1 MLQACQL
8 PRRFSAAAAAT
19 EPAIKGVRKRDAGSG
34 RVIGEGA
41 AVSSVVVTGASS
53 GIGEAIARRFLAD
66 GWDVLTGSRREPD
79 LTGAGWLQTDV
90 ADPAQADALVAA
102 AVERFGRLDVVVN
115 NAGVQVEKTVVDTT
129 DEEFDHVMDV
139 NVRGVFNIC
148 RAAVRQMSSQHD
160 GGVIINIAS
169 IAATHADAGMAV
181 YNASKGAVESLTRA
195 IAFDHGHQGIRCV
208 AVSPG
213 WIATALADA
222 VFDLEADPAAARQA
236 AIERHP
242 VGRLGTPDDV
252 AEVVAWLAGPAA
264 SFVSGSVFTVD
275 GGLTAQSPIGG

>member
-1 MLQACQL
+1 M
-8 PRRFSAAAAAT
+8 
-19 EPAIKGVRKRDAGSG
+19 
-34 RVIGEGA
+34 
-41 AVSSVVVTGASS
+41 SSVVVTGASS

-79 LTGAGWLQTDV
+79 LAGAGWLQADV
-90 ADPAQADALVAA
+90 VDPAQADALVAA

-115 NAGVQVEKTVVDTT
+115 NAGVQVEKTIADTT
-129 DEEFDHVMDV
+129 DDEFDRVMDV
-139 NVRGVFNIC
+139 NVRGVFNMC
-148 RAAVRQMSSQHD
+148 RAAIRHMSSQQDSQRAEQPDSQRADQND

-181 YNASKGAVESLTRA
+181 YNASKGAVEALTRA
-195 IAFDHGHQGIRCV
+195 MAIDHGHQGIRCV

-213 WIATALADA
+213 WIATSLADA

>member
-1 MLQACQL
+1 M
-8 PRRFSAAAAAT
+8 
-19 EPAIKGVRKRDAGSG
+19 
-34 RVIGEGA
+34 
-41 AVSSVVVTGASS
+41 SSVVVTGASS
-53 GIGEAIARRFLAD
+53 GIGEAIARRFVAD
-66 GWDVLTGSRREPD
+66 GWDVLTGSRRQPG
-79 LTGAGWLQTDV
+79 LAGAEWLQTDV

-115 NAGVQVEKTVVDTT
+115 NAGVQVEKTVADTT
-129 DEEFDHVMDV
+129 DEDFDRVMAV
-139 NVRGVFNIC
+139 NVRGVFNMC

-160 GGVIINIAS
+160 SQRSEQHGGRRDDPADAERAGRPDGGVIVNIAS

-181 YNASKGAVESLTRA
+181 YNASKGAVEALTRA
-195 IAFDHGHQGIRCV
+195 IAIDHGHQGIRCV

-222 VFDLEADPAAARQA
+222 VFDLEADPAAARRA

-242 VGRLGTPDDV
+242 VGRLGTPGDV

>member
-1 MLQACQL
+1 M
-8 PRRFSAAAAAT
+8 
-19 EPAIKGVRKRDAGSG
+19 
-34 RVIGEGA
+34 
-41 AVSSVVVTGASS
+41 SSVVVTGASS
-53 GIGEAIARRFLAD
+53 GIGEAIARRFVAD
-66 GWDVLTGSRREPD
+66 GWDVLTGSRSEPD
-79 LTGAGWLQTDV
+79 LGGANWLRTDV

-102 AVERFGRLDVVVN
+102 AVERIGSLDVVVN
-115 NAGVQVEKTVVDTT
+115 NAGVQVEKTVADTS
-129 DEEFDHVMDV
+129 DAEFEHVMDT

-148 RAAVRQMSSQHD
+148 RAAVRQMAGRPG

-169 IAATHADAGMAV
+169 IAAAHADAGMAV
-181 YNASKGAVESLTRA
+181 YNASKGAVEALTRA
-195 IAFDHGHQGIRCV
+195 IAIDHGHQGIRCV

-222 VFDLEADPAAARQA
+222 VFDLEADPDAARQA

-242 VGRLGTPDDV
+242 IGRLGTPHDI
-252 AEVVAWLAGPAA
+252 AEVVFWLASPAA

>member
-1 MLQACQL
+1 
-8 PRRFSAAAAAT
+8 
-19 EPAIKGVRKRDAGSG
+19 
-34 RVIGEGA
+34 
-41 AVSSVVVTGASS
+41 VSSVVVTGASS
-53 GIGEAIARRFLAD
+53 GIGEAIAGRFVAD
-66 GWDVLTGSRREPD
+66 GWDVLTGSRSEPD
-79 LTGAGWLQTDV
+79 LGGSDWLRTDV

-102 AVERFGRLDVVVN
+102 AVERIGSLDVVVN
-115 NAGVQVEKTVVDTT
+115 NAGVQVEKTVADTS
-129 DEEFDHVMDV
+129 DAEFDHVMDT

-148 RAAVRQMSSQHD
+148 RAAVRQMASQPG

-169 IAATHADAGMAV
+169 IAATHADAGMAM
-181 YNASKGAVESLTRA
+181 YNASKGAVEALTRA
-195 IAFDHGHQGIRCV
+195 IAIDHGHQGIRCV

-222 VFDLEADPAAARQA
+222 VFDLEADPDAARQA

-242 VGRLGTPDDV
+242 IGRLGTPDDI
-252 AEVVAWLAGPAA
+252 AEVVFWLASPAA

>member
-1 MLQACQL
+1 M
-8 PRRFSAAAAAT
+8 
-19 EPAIKGVRKRDAGSG
+19 
-34 RVIGEGA
+34 
-41 AVSSVVVTGASS
+41 SSVVVTGASS
-53 GIGEAIARRFLAD
+53 GIGEAIARRFVAD
-66 GWDVLTGSRREPD
+66 GWDVLTGSRSEPD
-79 LTGAGWLQTDV
+79 LDGALWLQTDV

-102 AVERFGRLDVVVN
+102 AAERFGRLDVVVN
-115 NAGVQVEKTVVDTT
+115 NAGLQVEKTVADTT
-129 DEEFDHVMDV
+129 DEEFDRVMDV
-139 NVRGVFNIC
+139 NVRGVFNMC
-148 RAAVRQMSSQHD
+148 RAAVRRMSSQTDGQRAAQPGRQLAEQHDAQRNNRPD

-181 YNASKGAVESLTRA
+181 YNASKGAVEALTRA
-195 IAFDHGHQGIRCV
+195 IAIDHGRQGIRCV

-213 WIATALADA
+213 WIATSLADA

>member
-1 MLQACQL
+1 M
-8 PRRFSAAAAAT
+8 
-19 EPAIKGVRKRDAGSG
+19 
-34 RVIGEGA
+34 
-41 AVSSVVVTGASS
+41 SSVVVTGASS
-53 GIGEAIARRFLAD
+53 GIGEAIARRFVAD
-66 GWDVLTGSRREPD
+66 GWDVLTGSRRRPELD
-79 LTGAGWLQTDV
+79 GALWLQTDV
-90 ADPAQADALVAA
+90 ADPAQADGLVAA

-115 NAGVQVEKTVVDTT
+115 NAGAQVEKTVADTT
-129 DEEFDHVMDV
+129 DEDFDRVMDV
-139 NVRGVFNIC
+139 NVRGAFNMC
-148 RAAVRQMSSQHD
+148 RAAVRHMSRRHEGQRAEHPDGQSAERPD

-181 YNASKGAVESLTRA
+181 YNASKGAVEALTRA
-195 IAFDHGHQGIRCV
+195 IAIDHGHQGIRCV

-236 AIERHP
+236 AVERHP

-252 AEVVAWLAGPAA
+252 AEVVAWLAGAAA